1 MSQTHNSLTDLFHT
15 LPPTRLHT
23 IAGVGYQTGIPAQ
36 SADAGWPMG
45 VVRSVA
51 ARWFGDLIVVDYH
64 AHRLWR
70 IDQAGLL
77 HAFAGDGVPGNSGD
91 GGPAS
96 EARFYWPH
104 DLTQDKQGN
113 LYLADLG
120 NQVIRRI
127 DGQSGIITRV
137 AGSGKVGR
145 GGDGGLALDAELDTT
160 CGVAVDDAGNL
171 YLSSEWANNICRV
184 DAQSGIITL
193 FAGQDARL
201 YPAERGESRP
211 YGGPRVSF
219 MGYHG
224 DGGPASAASFR
235 HPEHLAFDSQG
246 NLYICDNSND
256 RVRKID
262 MQTGLISTVL
272 GNGQRASNG
281 DGGPAIEAS
290 TLMPDAIFLDIHDNL
305 YVGEK
310 YGYRV
315 RKVDAI
321 TGIVQTLVGNGVPG
335 FGEEGLPGEAT
346 HCNSVEVGIWVDPDG
361 TLFWSDCS
369 GRLRR
374 RDGQSSI
381 VTTVLGGVT
390 VHDGEPATAAFLN
403 GPGGLAVGLNG
414 QIVIADV
421 WNQRIRAI
429 DPQSGLIQTIAGNG
443 ARAYGGDNGPATE
456 AYLGNPHD
464 VAVDS
469 QGRVIIADTRDGRL
483 RRIELDGTIR
493 CIAGTTLP
501 WDAGEGR
508 WDKGDNGPAIS
519 ASIAHVE
526 AVAVGPNDD
535 IYLGDSAVGRI
546 RKIDARTGII
556 TTVAGTGLPGYS
568 GDGGP
573 ATKAHLGA
581 PTAIRFDGVGNLY
594 FTDRTFHVVRKV
606 DTAGI
611 ITTVVGCGEAGFSP
625 DGTPAQQARLNQ
637 PYGLAVATDGTLYV
651 ADSRNNCV
659 RRVTA
664 QGVLTT
670 VAGCPTAG
678 DGPDGEAAT
687 TLLNEPHGLCLY
699 GPDRLLIS
707 DHYNNRLRALS
718 LSSPADQEQNQTLN

>member
-1 MSQTHNSLTDLFHT
+1 
-15 LPPTRLHT
+15 
-23 IAGVGYQTGIPAQ
+23 
-36 SADAGWPMG
+36 
-45 VVRSVA
+45 
-51 ARWFGDLIVVDYH
+51 
-64 AHRLWR
+64 
-70 IDQAGLL
+70 
-77 HAFAGDGVPGNSGD
+77 
-91 GGPAS
+91 
-96 EARFYWPH
+96 
-104 DLTQDKQGN
+104 
-113 LYLADLG
+113 
-120 NQVIRRI
+120 
-127 DGQSGIITRV
+127 
-137 AGSGKVGR
+137 
-145 GGDGGLALDAELDTT
+145 
-160 CGVAVDDAGNL
+160 
-171 YLSSEWANNICRV
+171 
-184 DAQSGIITL
+184 
-193 FAGQDARL
+193 
-201 YPAERGESRP
+201 
-211 YGGPRVSF
+211 
-219 MGYHG
+219 
-224 DGGPASAASFR
+224 
-235 HPEHLAFDSQG
+235 
-246 NLYICDNSND
+246 
-256 RVRKID
+256 VRKID

-335 FGEEGLPGEAT
+335 FGEEDLPGEET

-403 GPGGLAVGLNG
+403 GPGGLAVGPNG
-414 QIVIADV
+414 HIYIADV

-546 RKIDARTGII
+546 RKIDTRTGII

-573 ATKAHLGA
+573 ATKARLGA

-606 DTAGI
+606 DTTGI

-678 DGPDGEAAT
+678 DGPDGEAAM

-699 GPDRLLIS
+699 GADRLLIS